1 MFTSK
6 SKENSSVPEVS
17 SPAKVGASIIA
28 AGTIIKGDIECSG
41 DVRIDG
47 ILRGNV
53 HATNKVFIGAEGLV
67 EGDIHCI
74 QADILGRVNGKVTVK
89 DLLNIRG
96 KAHVKGDL
104 HTGKLQ
110 VEPSASFNG
119 NCHMAGTGASTGS
132 TTAVS
137 GSSLVEIPAE
147 EPEYAEAE

>member
-6 SKENSSVPEVS
+6 SKENSSVPEA

-28 AGTIIKGDIECSG
+28 AGTVIKGDIECSG
-41 DVRIDG
+41 DIRIDG
-47 ILRGNV
+47 TLKGNV
-53 HATNKVFIGAEGLV
+53 HATNKVFIGSEGMV
-67 EGDIHCI
+67 EGDIHCVH
-74 QADILGRVNGKVTVK
+74 ADILGKVQGKVTVK

-104 HTGKLQ
+104 FTGKLQ

-119 NCHMAGTGASTGS
+119 NCHMAGSSSVSVAT
-132 TTAVS
+132 VS
-137 GSSLVEIPAE
+137 GAPSMTVGEE

>member
-6 SKENSSVPEVS
+6 SKENTSPSES

-28 AGTIIKGDIECSG
+28 AGTVIKGDIECSG

-47 ILRGNV
+47 TLKGNV
-53 HATNKVFIGAEGLV
+53 HATNKVFIGSEGLV
-67 EGDIHCI
+67 EGDIHCVH
-74 QADILGRVNGKVTVK
+74 ADVLGKVHGKIVVQ
-89 DLLNIRG
+89 DLLNLRG
-96 KAHVKGDL
+96 KAFVKGDL

-119 NCHMAGTGASTGS
+119 NCHMAGAPMTTSI
-132 TTAVS
+132 TAVS
-137 GSSLVEIPAE
+137 GSQLVEIPAE